1 MRGSVL
7 FVLLG
12 IAIAVNGCG
21 GSTNGGGTG
30 GAGGATGR
38 GGSGGGSA
46 GTTGGAGVGGQ
57 GGGSAGTAGGGT
69 AGTGGA
75 PACST
80 ATGPN
85 SGATCNVVATGG
97 PCVTATFSTAAP
109 PTPAGGAFA
118 GGTYD
123 LVSETFH
130 GSAAV
135 EPAFSPGVPFR
146 QTYVLSNVTST
157 SFTLDQGWTSGTVV
171 GRSHQTAAV
180 SGMTA
185 TFTQTCP
192 APDGGIDGSGSTEF
206 TATSSSIT
214 LFRSI
219 TVLQST
225 EVLIV
230 VTVYNKAL

>member
-1 MRGSVL
+1 MRGSIL

-21 GSTNGGGTG
+21 GSTNGG
-30 GAGGATGR
+30 AGGATGK
-38 GGSGGGSA
+38 GGSGGGGA

-75 PACST
+75 PACGT
-80 ATGPN
+80 ADRAEL
-85 SGATCNVVATGG
+85 GATCNVVVAAGG

-109 PTPAGGAFA
+109 PTPAGGVFA
-118 GGTYD
+118 GGTYN
-123 LVSETFH
+123 LVSQTFY
-130 GSAAV
+130 GSAAI
-135 EPAFSPGVPFR
+135 EMAFSPGVPFR
-146 QTYVLSNVTST
+146 QTYVLSDVTST
-157 SFTLDQGWTSGTVV
+157 SFTLDQIATTGTIVA
-171 GRSHQTAAV
+171 RAHETAAV

-214 LFRSI
+214 LFWSS
-219 TVLQST
+219 TLFQST
-225 EVLIV
+225 EVLTE
-230 VTVYNKAL
+230 VTVYNKAP